1 METWAYLLRKPHP
14 QGEEHDIEQVLEQVL
29 VKKSKPRRMKLYEQR
44 DGGYARDIKEV
55 NAEPSEGDEPCLLP
69 PSALCSQQQAEPD
82 KRLLQCRATPYDA
95 HRTTGGETDDMVVG
109 HICRITEERYYI
121 VHSMSDMLRHHL
133 KRRGDIPMV
142 P

>member
-1 METWAYLLRKPHP
+1 MGTWAYLLCKPHP

-29 VKKSKPRRMKLYEQR
+29 VKKSKPRRMELNEQR

-55 NAEPSEGDEPCLLP
+55 DAKPAERYEPCLLP
-69 PSALCSQQQAEPD
+69 PSALRGQQQAQPD
-82 KRLLQCRATPYDA
+82 KRLLQCRATPHDA

-109 HICRITEERYYI
+109 HICRITEERYHT
-121 VHSMSDMLRHHL
+121 VHGMGDMPRHQL

>member
-1 METWAYLLRKPHP
+1 METRAYLLRKPHP
-14 QGEEHDIEQVLEQVL
+14 QGEEHNVEQVLEQVL

-55 NAEPSEGDEPCLLP
+55 NAEPAERYEPCLLP
-69 PSALCSQQQAEPD
+69 PSARCGQQQAKPD

-95 HRTTGGETDDMVVG
+95 HRATGGETDDMVVG
-109 HICRITEERYYI
+109 HIRRVTEERYHT
-121 VHSMSDMLRHHL
+121 VHGMGDMLRHHL